1 MESNH
6 KVSLPHGKFAKRAPI
21 TWFEVG
27 VLLASGVT
35 IAVLVLPL
43 IHATRES
50 SRRAT
55 CGINLARIGS
65 AILDYEST
73 HRSLPSSHSTDTR
86 TQGSVFG
93 LAYPDASRNGLNGW
107 GWGTKLLPMLEQASL
122 YDRIDLSKPCWDP
135 SLASLTGS
143 HVERFLCPSA
153 SAGSLGFEVQMA
165 GADAQHGVP
174 IKGSIGNPIRFG
186 HSHYAVNSGTIAP
199 WDRSM
204 NDSIDFSIPEVMRLP
219 KGFAKIAIN
228 GPFYPN
234 SKVLLKSITDGLSQ
248 TIFVGEH
255 SSIVSHKTWVGVVP
269 TSMSVPRLDVR
280 PWKSN
285 CRGGSSLVAVQS
297 GPDPR
302 KPEPTAV
309 YTPNNPL
316 GHTDSMWSEHGAG
329 SQCLLGD
336 GSVKFQSA
344 FINPKV
350 WVALATCAGGEDAK

>member
-1 MESNH
+1 MESNQ
-6 KVSLPHGKFAKRAPI
+6 KFSLPHGKVAGRAPI

-27 VLLASGVT
+27 ILLASGVT
-35 IAVLVLPL
+35 IAALLLPL
-43 IHATRES
+43 INAARES

-55 CGINLARIGS
+55 CGRNLVRIGF
-65 AILDYEST
+65 AIQDYEST

-86 TQGSVFG
+86 TQGQAFG
-93 LAYPDASRNGLNGW
+93 IAFPDASRNGLNGW
-107 GWGTKLLPMLEQASL
+107 GWGTRLLPMLEQAAL
-122 YDRIDLSKPCWDP
+122 YDRMDLSKPCWDP

-143 HVERFLCPSA
+143 RVERFLCPSA

-165 GADAQHGVP
+165 GADRQHGVP
-174 IKGSIGNPIRFG
+174 IKRSDGTPIRFG
-186 HSHYAVNSGTIAP
+186 HSHYAVNSGTVAP

-204 NDSIDFSIPEVMRLP
+204 TDSIDFSIPELVKLP
-219 KGFAKIAIN
+219 KGFTKIAIN

-234 SKVLLKSITDGLSQ
+234 SKVLMKSITDGLGQ

-269 TSMSVPRLDVR
+269 TSMTIPRLDVR
-280 PWKSN
+280 PWKSEY
-285 CRGGSSLVAVQS
+285 RGGSSLVAVQS

-302 KPEPTAV
+302 KPEPAAV

-336 GSVKFQSA
+336 GSVKFYSA
-344 FINPKV
+344 FIHSKV